1 VVFLEAIPKNLS
13 GKILRKW
20 LRERAKEEVKKE
32 GDDGGFK
39 AIAEFSVYICLTYRV
54 AK

>member
-1 VVFLEAIPKNLS
+1 VVFLEAILKNLS

-20 LRERAKEEVKKE
+20 LRERAKEEVRG
-32 GDDGGFK
+32 GDDGGFE
-39 AIAEFSVYICLTYRV
+39 AVAEFSVYICLTYRV